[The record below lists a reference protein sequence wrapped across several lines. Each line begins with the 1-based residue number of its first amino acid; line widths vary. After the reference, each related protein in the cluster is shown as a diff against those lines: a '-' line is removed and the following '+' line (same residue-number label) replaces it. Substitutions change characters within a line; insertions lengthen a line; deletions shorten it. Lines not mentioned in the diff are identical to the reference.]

1 MGQWQILAET
11 KLREVWNHRLRFG
24 RSGVWFILMELIG
37 PVTIIFWL
45 SYALPPGVAYPQLP
59 GILGFLVAMNLL
71 MGFGG
76 SYNRAEGMLFSNRAR
91 LDLLLAH
98 PKDVILS
105 AIMVIYLDNLR
116 PTAQTSLLIGLVLA
130 YQWFPE
136 QVFLLWGLF
145 FILPLF
151 SAAAAVLAII
161 LVKRW
166 MSGISGIIFILSAL
180 FILSGLAGTI
190 WLLVKLTQGE
200 LLDLALFNLP
210 LLQPAGWWF
219 LFFLLAGLILI
230 LIAGGLAYL
239 WGEALLLQEEQ
250 TVIRLQKD
258 QGQRILAFLSV
269 LHLPSAVE
277 TIMMKEWLSLRR
289 NFLTK
294 FRLIV
299 WLILSLVPFLHPGL
313 RSFVTS
319 LSSQLIVI
327 FVIWV
332 FCFGE
337 LIAAAYQSEADRVGI
352 LWLAAVKPGQLA
364 LGKFLAYLPLAL
376 FALGNAGIVIF
387 VSGLRGAPALLLLLF
402 TFMGAALCI
411 AFSLAPAALSMNK
424 VFYHS
429 GSISDM
435 TLEQVPIALPSM
447 VSFIALIGFLAVY
460 CYIIILIQN
469 SGLALMP
476 SVAGVLAGCGLFALL
491 AIAIT
496 GSLLKHCYSL

>member
-1 MGQWQILAET
+1 
-11 KLREVWNHRLRFG
+11 
-24 RSGVWFILMELIG
+24 
-37 PVTIIFWL
+37 
-45 SYALPPGVAYPQLP
+45 
-59 GILGFLVAMNLL
+59 
-71 MGFGG
+71 
-76 SYNRAEGMLFSNRAR
+76 MLFSNRAR

-239 WGEALLLQEEQ
+239 WGKPCCYRKSRQ
-250 TVIRLQKD
+250 
-258 QGQRILAFLSV
+258 LSV
-269 LHLPSAVE
+269 YKRIRGSGY
-277 TIMMKEWLSLRR
+277 WL
-289 NFLTK
+289 FICT
-294 FRLIV
+294 
-299 WLILSLVPFLHPGL
+299 
-313 RSFVTS
+313 
-319 LSSQLIVI
+319 
-327 FVIWV
+327 
-332 FCFGE
+332 
-337 LIAAAYQSEADRVGI
+337 
-352 LWLAAVKPGQLA
+352 
-364 LGKFLAYLPLAL
+364 
-376 FALGNAGIVIF
+376 
-387 VSGLRGAPALLLLLF
+387 APAVSCRDYHDERMALSAAQFFDEVSPDSLAHSFFGSVF
-402 TFMGAALCI
+402 TPGAALICH
-411 AFSLAPAALSMNK
+411 LSVITADRN
-424 VFYHS
+424 FC
-429 GSISDM
+429 D
-435 TLEQVPIALPSM
+435 L
-447 VSFIALIGFLAVY
+447 GFLFWGV
-460 CYIIILIQN
+460 N
-469 SGLALMP
+469 S
-476 SVAGVLAGCGLFALL
+476 C
-491 AIAIT
+491 
-496 GSLLKHCYSL
+496 SLPVRS